1 MQELGME
8 LKKIRESKG
17 LSLDQVQQD
26 TKIRSRYLEAI
37 EAGDLSVLPGMVY
50 ARGFIKSYAEYL
62 GIDGMELLARHG
74 LAAENTPSVADDAEA
89 SLRRSAPTSV
99 PVRKGFS
106 LEGSRML
113 PQIAVAVVVLGV
125 FTLVYAFVVNRGDGE
140 KTTEKPAQ
148 TQTVDPAATDVAPS
162 VQEQAV
168 QPAPAPAPEP
178 PKPKTVV
185 QEQQKAQNRT
195 TYAVTSTEPMTLQLN
210 ASDSCWVQ
218 VVADGQAVETG
229 IIKAGETR
237 AWKANQSVSIL
248 TGKSKFITLQVND
261 QPVTFEPQ
269 LRGYTYEFRKQ
280 QAQPQQAQRS

>member
-8 LKKIRESKG
+8 LKNIRESKG
-17 LSLDQVQQD
+17 LSLEQVQQD

-62 GIDGMELLARHG
+62 GVDGMELLERHG
-74 LAAENTPSVADDAEA
+74 LASESAPSVADAAEA
-89 SLRRSAPTSV
+89 SLRRSTPSSV
-99 PVRKGFS
+99 PTRKGFT
-106 LEGSRML
+106 LGGSRML

-125 FTLVYAFVVNRGDGE
+125 FTLVYAFVVNRGDGG

-148 TQTVDPAATDVAPS
+148 TQTVDPS
-162 VQEQAV
+162 VQDVTPPVQQQAA
-168 QPAPAPAPEP
+168 QPAPAPTPEP

-218 VVADGQAVETG
+218 VIADGQTVETG
-229 IIKAGETR
+229 IIKAGESR

-261 QPVTFEPQ
+261 QPVQFEPQ
-269 LRGYTYEFRKQ
+269 LRGYTYEFHKQ
-280 QAQPQQAQRS
+280 NQPQQTQQS